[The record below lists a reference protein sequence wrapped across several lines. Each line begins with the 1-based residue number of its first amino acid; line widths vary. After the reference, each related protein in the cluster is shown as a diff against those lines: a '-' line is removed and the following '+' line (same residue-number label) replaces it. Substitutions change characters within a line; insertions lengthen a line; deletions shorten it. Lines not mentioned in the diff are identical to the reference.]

1 MKITSITYEQK
12 KNLQNYESR
21 TITLTSIVDENESDA
36 DAINGIAAMVDYY
49 LNKPE
54 RLAEYNKQK
63 GLLTSEDEKVKTY
76 AEKYVARF
84 EEVKAEI
91 EGV

>member
-1 MKITSITYEQK
+1 MKIAQIKYGQK
-12 KNLQNYESR
+12 KNLGDYQSR
-21 TITLTSIVDENESDA
+21 DLEIVGIVEENESDA

-63 GLLTSEDEKVKTY
+63 ALLTSEDEKIKSY

-84 EEVKAEI
+84 EAVKAEI
-91 EGV
+91 EG

>member
-1 MKITSITYEQK
+1 MKIAQIKYGQK
-12 KNLQNYESR
+12 KNLGDYQSR
-21 TITLTSIVDENESDA
+21 DLEIVGIVDENESDA

-63 GLLTSEDEKVKTY
+63 GLLASEDEKVKTY

-84 EEVKAEI
+84 EAVKAEI

>member
-21 TITLTSIVDENESDA
+21 TVSLSAIVDENETDA
-36 DAINGIAAMVDYY
+36 DAINGIAKMVDYY
-49 LNKPE
+49 LNLPE
-54 RLAEYNKQK
+54 RQIEYNKQK

-84 EEVKAEI
+84 DALKAEI
-91 EGV
+91 EG

>member
-1 MKITSITYEQK
+1 MKIAQIKYGQK
-12 KNLQNYESR
+12 KNLGDYQSR
-21 TITLTSIVDENESDA
+21 DLEIVGIVEENESDA

-63 GLLTSEDEKVKTY
+63 GLLESEDEKVKTC
-76 AEKYVARF
+76 AERYVARF
-84 EEVKAEI
+84 DAVKAEI
-91 EGV
+91 EGA

>member
-21 TITLTSIVDENESDA
+21 TVCLSAIVDENETDA
-36 DAINGIAAMVDYY
+36 DAINGIAKMVDYY
-49 LNKPE
+49 LNLPE
-54 RLAEYNKQK
+54 RQIEYNKQK
-63 GLLTSEDEKVKTY
+63 ALLTSEDEKVKTY

-84 EEVKAEI
+84 EVVKAEI
-91 EGV
+91 EG